1 MSRLSAECVDAYLS
15 SLVDRRLFGLAD
27 VSNVSTSPSGEWKF
41 VVKRRLNQAHC
52 WVLRDQL
59 VRVGFLDR
67 IFLRTVR
74 SSLWGWF
81 GRRGVDMWDRSYFEN
96 FTVDASIFVVT
107 TSY

>member
-1 MSRLSAECVDAYLS
+1 LPASFSTVLW
-15 SLVDRRLFGLAD
+15 D
-27 VSNVSTSPSGEWKF
+27 VERGVGGSTG
-41 VVKRRLNQAHC
+41 QAHC

-67 IFLRTVR
+67 ISSRTARFGSFGVI
-74 SSLWGWF
+74 L
-81 GRRGVDMWDRSYFEN
+81 GRRGIFMRDRSYFEN